1 MANFGENNPVWYV
14 CYGSN
19 LLWSRFERYITGCR
33 CQENNKVMKAA
44 LIKPFPQKMSL
55 LNSPI
60 NYILRKNLVHGMS
73 WVLHLLT

>member
-1 MANFGENNPVWYV
+1 MESYDANEPV

-19 LLWSRFERYITGCR
+19 ILWSRFERYITGCR

-55 LNSPI
+55 LNSSI
-60 NYILRKNLVHGMS
+60 HHILRQNLAHVVAWM
-73 WVLHLLT
+73 LQLLT